1 MAFPTTVRADIA
13 VGFVGDLAFEGPLK
27 AEPAVLDSA
36 DAADNVIGRAFT
48 GTGTDGEA
56 RAGGTGYFVGILAN
70 KAEYTTA
77 GTAAGGALAPT
88 TTLRNGEVGDFVRQ
102 CAGIFVTLADAFA
115 PGYYVIYNATTGVL
129 NSIPQGTAVPGGW
142 ALVPGGSVVRYSSAS
157 GGLAV
162 IALSD
167 DLPPHDGGI

>member
-27 AEPAVLDSA
+27 AEPAVLNSA
-36 DAADNVIGRAFT
+36 DAANNVIGRAFSWSA
-48 GTGTDGEA
+48 DGVA
-56 RAGGTGYFVGILAN
+56 AAGGANFIGILAN

-102 CAGIFVTLADAFA
+102 TPGIFVTLADAFA
-115 PGYYVIYNATTGVL
+115 VGYYVIYNTTTGAL
-129 NSIPQGTAVPGGW
+129 NAIQSGTSVPGGW
-142 ALVPGGSVVRYSSAS
+142 ALVPGGSVVRYGSAS
-157 GGLAV
+157 GGLAI

-167 DLPPHDGGI
+167 DLTPHVGGA